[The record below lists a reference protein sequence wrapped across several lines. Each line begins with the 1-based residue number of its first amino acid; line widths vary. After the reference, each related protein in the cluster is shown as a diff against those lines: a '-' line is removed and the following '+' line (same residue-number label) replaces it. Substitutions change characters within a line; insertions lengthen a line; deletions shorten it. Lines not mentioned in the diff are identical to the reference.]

1 MCRSLA
7 TAINRQLSKESDCP
21 TTSSSC
27 SDSRRTHRPPLD
39 PIKTLASRVLSKL
52 EEGDFKGAVKLAC
65 SEDTIANM
73 SDDTWS
79 ALEQKH
85 PSPHPGSCIPPSP
98 QVSAVHT
105 VPVSVEEVANAI
117 RSFPNGSAGGPD
129 GVRPQH
135 LKDVVGHSTADRD
148 HGLLSA
154 LAFFLSLAAKRRA
167 VDC

>member
-1 MCRSLA
+1 M
-7 TAINRQLSKESDCP
+7 
-21 TTSSSC
+21 
-27 SDSRRTHRPPLD
+27 
-39 PIKTLASRVLSKL
+39 ASHVLSKL
-52 EEGDFKGAVKLAC
+52 EEGDFKGAVNLAC
-65 SEDTIANM
+65 SEDTIADM

-85 PSPHPGSCIPPSP
+85 PSPHPGSCIHPSL

-167 VDC
+167 IDAASGAHSNRETTVADTLGASQVFWRWETGPTGGGWS